1 MLSAILGAGL
11 LTLPFA
17 VYINGLIFGPILIIL
32 GALMSYY
39 TGYLLVSYAY
49 CSVWWERS
57 ITNKSMRTLR

>member
-17 VYINGLIFGPILIIL
+17 VYINGLLLGPILIIV

-39 TGYLLVSYAY
+39 TGYLLVSYIQG
-49 CSVWWERS
+49 SVW
-57 ITNKSMRTLR
+57 